1 MEILDI
7 LILGSGPAALCLAS
21 ELAKQN
27 LIIRGIS
34 TKSPQEKWENTY
46 GIWASEL
53 EELGLE
59 SLLSHRW
66 SKTVS
71 FFGNGESKKG
81 NIPTEHCYDYGLI
94 NQEAFQNELLK
105 KCKGI
110 KWLNETAKKIVEKN
124 KISEVVCFS
133 GLKLKA
139 RLVIDASGH
148 KSKFIKRPPKNDIAQ
163 QAAYGIVGKFTSPP
177 VKKSQFVLMDF
188 RPDHLDSVELVS
200 SPSFLYAMDLG
211 NETFFVE
218 ETSLAS
224 YPALSQDHL
233 KKRLLSRLKNK
244 GIEVSE
250 ILHEENCLFPMNLP
264 LPFKKQFVLGFGGA
278 ASMVHPASGYM
289 IGSLLRRAPLL
300 AEKLAIFLKDP
311 NKSSLELATKG
322 WSVLWPYE
330 LKQRHKLYQYGLQ
343 RLMSFDES
351 RLRSFFSNFFKL
363 STKEWV
369 GFLTN
374 TLPLPKLIYVMTKMF
389 INSPLKIKLG
399 MLSLNRGF
407 IFSNHQS

>member
-1 MEILDI
+1 MEIFDI
-7 LILGSGPAALCLAS
+7 LILGSGPAALCLAA

-27 LIIRGIS
+27 LSIMGIS
-34 TKSPQEKWENTY
+34 TKSPNEKWENTY

-71 FFGNGESKKG
+71 FFGNGRDERG
-81 NIPTEHCYDYGLI
+81 NTPTKHCYDYGLI

-110 KWLNETAKKIVEKN
+110 KWLNETAKQITAKN
-124 KISEVVCFS
+124 KISEVICFS

-148 KSKFIKRPPKNDIAQ
+148 KSNFIKRPTRIDVAQ
-163 QAAYGIVGKFTSPP
+163 QAAYGIVGKFSSPP
-177 VKKSQFVLMDF
+177 VKKDQFVLMDF
-188 RPDHLDSVELVS
+188 RPDHLDQEEQLS

-211 NETFFVE
+211 NETYFVE
-218 ETSLAS
+218 ETSLAC
-224 YPALSQDHL
+224 YPPLSQNHL
-233 KKRLLSRLKNK
+233 KKRLLRRLENK
-244 GIEVSE
+244 GIKVNE
-250 ILHEENCLFPMNLP
+250 IYHEENCLFPMNLP

-289 IGSLLRRAPLL
+289 VGSLLRRAPLL
-300 AEKLAIFLKDP
+300 AEKLAIYLDEP
-311 NKSSLELATKG
+311 NLSSLELASKG
-322 WSVLWPYE
+322 WKVLWPFE
-330 LKQRHKLYQYGLQ
+330 LTQRHKLYQYGLQ
-343 RLMSFDES
+343 RLMSFDETK
-351 RLRSFFSNFFKL
+351 LRSFFSNFFKL

-374 TLPLPKLIYVMTKMF
+374 TLPLPKLIYVMSKMF

-399 MLSLNRGF
+399 MLN
-407 IFSNHQS
+407 IN

>member
-1 MEILDI
+1 MKILDI

-27 LIIRGIS
+27 LTIMGIS
-34 TKSPQEKWENTY
+34 TKSPKEKWENTY

-66 SKTVS
+66 SNTVS
-71 FFGNGESKKG
+71 FFGNGISEKG
-81 NIPTEHCYDYGLI
+81 NKSTEHRYDYGLI

-110 KWLNETAKKIVEKN
+110 EWLNETAKQITEEKN
-124 KISEVVCFS
+124 ISEVICFS

-148 KSKFIKRPPKNDIAQ
+148 KSNFIKRPERENVAQ
-163 QAAYGIVGKFTSPP
+163 QAAYGIVGKFSSPP
-177 VKKSQFVLMDF
+177 VEKDQFVLMDF
-188 RPDHLDSVELVS
+188 RPDHLNKNEKLS

-211 NETFFVE
+211 NETYFVE

-224 YPALSQDHL
+224 YPALSQDRL
-233 KKRLLSRLKNK
+233 KKRLFTRLENK
-244 GIEVSE
+244 GIKIKE
-250 ILHEENCLFPMNLP
+250 IYHEENCLFPMNLP
-264 LPFKKQFVLGFGGA
+264 LPLKKQFVLGFGGA

-300 AEKLAIFLKDP
+300 AEKLAIYLKEP
-311 NKSSLELATKG
+311 NQSSIELASKG
-322 WSVLWPYE
+322 WEVLWPNE
-330 LKQRHKLYQYGLQ
+330 LTQRHKLYQYGLQ
-343 RLMSFDES
+343 RLMRFDEGK
-351 RLRSFFSNFFKL
+351 LRSFFSSFFKL

-374 TLPLPKLIYVMTKMF
+374 TLPLPKLIYVMSKMF

-399 MLSLNRGF
+399 MLN
-407 IFSNHQS
+407 IN

>member
-1 MEILDI
+1 MKILDI

-27 LIIRGIS
+27 LNIMGIS
-34 TKSPQEKWENTY
+34 TKSPKDKWENTY

-66 SKTVS
+66 SNTVS
-71 FFGNGESKKG
+71 FFGNGINEKG
-81 NIPTEHCYDYGLI
+81 NNSTEHRYDYGLI

-110 KWLNETAKKIVEKN
+110 EWLNETAKKITEEKN
-124 KISEVVCFS
+124 ISEVICFS

-148 KSKFIKRPPKNDIAQ
+148 KSNFIKRPARNDVAQ
-163 QAAYGIVGKFTSPP
+163 QAAYGIVGKFSSPP
-177 VKKSQFVLMDF
+177 VKKDQFVLMDF
-188 RPDHLDSVELVS
+188 RPDHLNKQEKLS

-211 NETFFVE
+211 NDTFFVE

-224 YPALSQDHL
+224 YPALSQDRL
-233 KKRLLSRLKNK
+233 KKRLFSRLENK
-244 GIEVSE
+244 GIQIKE
-250 ILHEENCLFPMNLP
+250 IYHEENCLFPMNLP

-300 AEKLAIFLKDP
+300 AEKLAIYLKEP
-311 NKSSLELATKG
+311 NQSSIELASKG
-322 WSVLWPYE
+322 WEVLWPYE
-330 LKQRHKLYQYGLQ
+330 LTQRHKLYQYGLQ
-343 RLMSFDES
+343 RLMRFDES
-351 RLRSFFSNFFKL
+351 KLRSFFSSFFKL

-374 TLPLPKLIYVMTKMF
+374 TLPLPKLIYVMSKMF

-399 MLSLNRGF
+399 MLN
-407 IFSNHQS
+407 IN

>member
-1 MEILDI
+1 MEVLDI

-21 ELAKQN
+21 ELAKQD
-27 LIIRGIS
+27 LYIKGIS
-34 TKSPQEKWENTY
+34 KTSPYEKWKNTY

-66 SKTVS
+66 CKTVS
-71 FFGNGESKKG
+71 FFGNGKNKKG
-81 NIPTEHCYDYGLI
+81 NIPTKHNYDYGLI
-94 NQEAFQNELLK
+94 NREAFQNELLN

-110 KWLNETAKKIVEKN
+110 DWLKETAKDIREKN
-124 KISEVVCFS
+124 KLSEVICFS
-133 GLKLKA
+133 GLKIKA

-148 KSKFIKRPPKNDIAQ
+148 KSNFVKRPVQSEIAQ
-163 QAAYGIVGKFTSPP
+163 QAAYGIVGKFSSPP
-177 VKKSQFVLMDF
+177 VNKEQFVLMDF
-188 RPDHLDSVELVS
+188 RPNHLNKEEQLY

-224 YPALSQDHL
+224 YPALSQENL
-233 KKRLLSRLKNK
+233 KKRLLKRLNSK
-244 GIEVSE
+244 GIKVNE
-250 ILHEENCLFPMNLP
+250 IFHEENCLFPMNLP

-289 IGSLLRRAPLL
+289 VGSLLRRAPLL
-300 AEKLAIFLKDP
+300 AEKLAIFLKEPDL
-311 NKSSLELATKG
+311 SSLELATKG
-322 WSVLWPYE
+322 WDVLWPYE
-330 LKQRHKLYQYGLQ
+330 LTQRHKLYQYGLQ

-351 RLRSFFSNFFKL
+351 RLRSFFSNFFRL

-374 TLPLPKLIYVMTKMF
+374 TLPLPKLIYVMSKMF
-389 INSPLKIKLG
+389 INSPLKVKLG
-399 MLSLNRGF
+399 MLNLN
-407 IFSNHQS
+407 

>member
-7 LILGSGPAALCLAS
+7 LILGSGPAALSLAS
-21 ELAKQN
+21 ELAKQS
-27 LIIRGIS
+27 LSIKGIS
-34 TKSPQEKWENTY
+34 TKSPHQKWENTY

-71 FFGNGESKKG
+71 FFGDGIKEKG
-81 NIPTEHCYDYGLI
+81 NNPTKHSYDYGLI

-110 KWLNETAKKIVEKN
+110 HWLNETAKQINSEN
-124 KISEVVCFS
+124 KITEVICSS

-148 KSKFIKRPPKNDIAQ
+148 KSKFIKRPLLREVAQ
-163 QAAYGIVGKFTSPP
+163 QSAYGIVGKFTTPP
-177 VKKSQFVLMDF
+177 VNKDQFVLMDF
-188 RPDHLDSVELVS
+188 RPDHLNNEELSS

-211 NETFFVE
+211 DETYFVE

-224 YPALSQDHL
+224 YPALSQEDL
-233 KKRLLSRLKNK
+233 KKRLLSRLSNK
-244 GIEVSE
+244 GIEVEE
-250 ILHEENCLFPMNLP
+250 IIHEENCLFPMNLP
-264 LPFKKQFVLGFGGA
+264 LPYKNQSVLGFGGA

-300 AEKLAIFLKDP
+300 AEKLAFFLKEA
-311 NKSSLELATKG
+311 NYSSLELATKG

-330 LKQRHKLYQYGLQ
+330 LTQRHKLYQYGLQ

-374 TLPLPKLIYVMTKMF
+374 TLPLPKLIYVMSKMF

-399 MLSLNRGF
+399 MLN
-407 IFSNHQS
+407 IKYK

>member
-1 MEILDI
+1 MKTLDI

-27 LIIRGIS
+27 LNIMGIS
-34 TKSPQEKWENTY
+34 TKSPKEKWENTY

-66 SKTVS
+66 SNTVS
-71 FFGNGESKKG
+71 FFGNGITEKG
-81 NIPTEHCYDYGLI
+81 NKSTEHRYDYGLI

-110 KWLNETAKKIVEKN
+110 EWLNETAKQITEEK
-124 KISEVVCFS
+124 KISEVICFS

-148 KSKFIKRPPKNDIAQ
+148 KSSFIKRPARNDVAQ
-163 QAAYGIVGKFTSPP
+163 QAAYGIVGKFSSPP
-177 VKKSQFVLMDF
+177 VEKDQFVLMDF
-188 RPDHLDSVELVS
+188 RPDHLNKKEKLS

-211 NETFFVE
+211 NETYFVE

-224 YPALSQDHL
+224 YPALSKDRL
-233 KKRLLSRLKNK
+233 KKRLFTRLDNK
-244 GIEVSE
+244 GIKIKE
-250 ILHEENCLFPMNLP
+250 IYHEENCLFPMNLP
-264 LPFKKQFVLGFGGA
+264 LPLKKQFVLGFGGA

-300 AEKLAIFLKDP
+300 AEKLAIYLKEP
-311 NKSSLELATKG
+311 NQSSIELASKG
-322 WSVLWPYE
+322 WDVLWPNE
-330 LKQRHKLYQYGLQ
+330 LTQRHKLYQYGLQ
-343 RLMSFDES
+343 RLMRFDEGK
-351 RLRSFFSNFFKL
+351 LRSFFSSFFKL

-374 TLPLPKLIYVMTKMF
+374 TLPLPKLIYVMSKMF

-399 MLSLNRGF
+399 MLN
-407 IFSNHQS
+407 IN

>member
-27 LIIRGIS
+27 LIIKGIS
-34 TKSPQEKWENTY
+34 TKSPDEKWENTY

-71 FFGNGESKKG
+71 FFGNGLKDKG
-81 NIPTEHCYDYGLI
+81 NVPTKHSYDYGLI

-110 KWLNETAKKIVEKN
+110 QWLNETAKLIKSEN
-124 KISEVVCFS
+124 NISEVICFS

-148 KSKFIKRPPKNDIAQ
+148 KSNFIKRPLLKELAQ
-163 QAAYGIVGKFTSPP
+163 QAAYGIVGKFSTPP
-177 VKKSQFVLMDF
+177 VNKDQFVLMDF
-188 RPDHLDSVELVS
+188 RPDHLNNQELLTA
-200 SPSFLYAMDLG
+200 PSFLYAMDLG
-211 NETFFVE
+211 NDTFFVE

-224 YPALSQDHL
+224 YPALSQEHL
-233 KKRLLSRLKNK
+233 KNRLLSRLKNK
-244 GIEVSE
+244 GIEVIE
-250 ILHEENCLFPMNLP
+250 IIHEENCLFPMNLP
-264 LPFKKQFVLGFGGA
+264 LPYKNQSVLGFGGA

-300 AEKLAIFLKDP
+300 AEKLAIFLREP
-311 NKSSLELATKG
+311 NYSSLELATKG

-330 LKQRHKLYQYGLQ
+330 LTQRHKLYQYGLQ

-374 TLPLPKLIYVMTKMF
+374 TLPLPKLIYVMCKMF
-389 INSPLKIKLG
+389 INSPMKIKLG
-399 MLSLNRGF
+399 MLN
-407 IFSNHQS
+407 IK

>member
-27 LIIRGIS
+27 LIIKAIS
-34 TKSPQEKWENTY
+34 TKSPTEKWENTY
-46 GIWASEL
+46 GIWAGEL

-71 FFGNGESKKG
+71 FFGNGMNEKG

-94 NQEAFQNELLK
+94 NQEAFQNELFK
-105 KCKGI
+105 NCKGI
-110 KWLNETAKKIVEKN
+110 KWLNETAKQITEKN
-124 KISEVVCFS
+124 KISEVICFS

-148 KSKFIKRPPKNDIAQ
+148 KSNFIKRPAKKDVAQ
-163 QAAYGIVGKFTSPP
+163 QAAYGIVGKFSSPP
-177 VKKSQFVLMDF
+177 VKKDHFVLMDF
-188 RPDHLDSVELVS
+188 RSDHLNNEELLS

-233 KKRLLSRLKNK
+233 KERLLSRLKNK
-244 GIEVSE
+244 GIK
-250 ILHEENCLFPMNLP
+250 IKDIYHEENCLFPMNSP
-264 LPFKKQFVLGFGGA
+264 LPYKKQFVLGFGGS

-300 AEKLAIFLKDP
+300 AEKLAIILKEP
-311 NKSSLELATKG
+311 NLTSLELATKG
-322 WSVLWPYE
+322 WEVLWPYE
-330 LKQRHKLYQYGLQ
+330 LTQRHKLYQYGLQ
-343 RLMSFDES
+343 RLMSFDENK
-351 RLRSFFSNFFKL
+351 LRSFFYNFFKL
-363 STKEWV
+363 STNEWV

-374 TLPLPKLIYVMTKMF
+374 TLPLPKLIYVMSKMF

-399 MLSLNRGF
+399 MLN
-407 IFSNHQS
+407 IN

>member
-21 ELAKQN
+21 ELAKQDLN
-27 LIIRGIS
+27 IKGIS
-34 TKSPQEKWENTY
+34 TKSPYEKWENTY

-66 SKTVS
+66 CKTVS
-71 FFGNGESKKG
+71 FFGNGDNTKE
-81 NIPTEHCYDYGLI
+81 NIPTKHNYDYGLI

-110 KWLNETAKKIVEKN
+110 EWLNETAKDITEKN
-124 KISEVVCFS
+124 KISEVICFS
-133 GLKLKA
+133 GLKIKA

-148 KSKFIKRPPKNDIAQ
+148 KSNFVKRPVKKDIAQ
-163 QAAYGIVGKFTSPP
+163 QAAYGIVGKFSSPP
-177 VKKSQFVLMDF
+177 VNKEQFVLMDF
-188 RPDHLDSVELVS
+188 RPNHLNKEEKLLP
-200 SPSFLYAMDLG
+200 PSFLYAMDLG
-211 NETFFVE
+211 NETYFVE
-218 ETSLAS
+218 ETSLAC
-224 YPALSQDHL
+224 YPELSQENL
-233 KKRLLSRLKNK
+233 KKRLIKRLNSK
-244 GIEVSE
+244 GIKVSE
-250 ILHEENCLFPMNLP
+250 IIHEENCLFPMNLP
-264 LPFKKQFVLGFGGA
+264 LPIKKQFVLGFGGA

-300 AEKLAIFLKDP
+300 AEKLAIFLREP
-311 NKSSLELATKG
+311 HLSSLELATKG
-322 WSVLWPYE
+322 WNILWPYE
-330 LKQRHKLYQYGLQ
+330 LTQRHKLYQYGLK
-343 RLMSFDES
+343 RLMSFDEA

-374 TLPLPKLIYVMTKMF
+374 TLPLPKLIYVMSKMF
-389 INSPLKIKLG
+389 INSPLKVKLG
-399 MLSLNRGF
+399 MLKLN
-407 IFSNHQS
+407 

>member
-21 ELAKQN
+21 ELAKEDLN
-27 LIIRGIS
+27 IKGIS
-34 TKSPQEKWENTY
+34 TKSPNEKWENTY

-71 FFGNGESKKG
+71 FFGNGKNKKG
-81 NIPTEHCYDYGLI
+81 NNPIKHNYDYGLI
-94 NQEAFQNELLK
+94 NQEAFQTELLK

-110 KWLNETAKKIVEKN
+110 EWLNETAKEITEKN
-124 KISEVVCFS
+124 KLSEVICFS
-133 GLKLKA
+133 GLRIKA

-148 KSKFIKRPPKNDIAQ
+148 KSNFVKRPFKNEIAQ
-163 QAAYGIVGKFTSPP
+163 QAAYGIVGKFSSPP
-177 VKKSQFVLMDF
+177 VNKEQFVLMDF
-188 RPDHLDSVELVS
+188 RPNHLTEEEKLL

-211 NETFFVE
+211 DETYFVE

-224 YPALSQDHL
+224 YPAISQENL
-233 KKRLLSRLKNK
+233 KERLLKRLSNK
-244 GIEVSE
+244 GIK
-250 ILHEENCLFPMNLP
+250 IIKIFHEENCLFPMNLP
-264 LPFKKQFVLGFGGA
+264 LPLKKQFVLGFGGS

-300 AEKLAIFLKDP
+300 AKKLAIFLKNP
-311 NKSSLELATKG
+311 HLSSLELASKG
-322 WSVLWPYE
+322 WDVLWPYE
-330 LKQRHKLYQYGLQ
+330 LTQRHKLYQYGLR

-363 STKEWV
+363 STEEWV

-374 TLPLPKLIYVMTKMF
+374 THPLPKLIYVMSKMF
-389 INSPLKIKLG
+389 INSPLKVKLG
-399 MLSLNRGF
+399 MLKLN
-407 IFSNHQS
+407 

>member
-1 MEILDI
+1 METLDI

-21 ELAKQN
+21 ELAKQDLN
-27 LIIRGIS
+27 IKGIS
-34 TKSPQEKWENTY
+34 TKSPNEKWENTY

-53 EELGLE
+53 EELGLD

-66 SKTVS
+66 CKTVS
-71 FFGNGESKKG
+71 FFGNGENKKG
-81 NIPTEHCYDYGLI
+81 NAPTEHYYDYGLI

-110 KWLNETAKKIVEKN
+110 EWLNETAKDITERN
-124 KISEVVCFS
+124 KLSEVICSS
-133 GLKLKA
+133 GLKIMA

-148 KSKFIKRPPKNDIAQ
+148 KSNFVKRPVHNEIAQ
-163 QAAYGIVGKFTSPP
+163 QAAYGIVGKFSSPP
-177 VKKSQFVLMDF
+177 VSKEEFVLMDF
-188 RPDHLDSVELVS
+188 RPNHLNKDEKLS

-211 NETFFVE
+211 DETFFVE

-224 YPALSQDHL
+224 YPALSQENL
-233 KKRLLSRLKNK
+233 KKRLFKRLNNK
-244 GIEVSE
+244 GIKVIE
-250 ILHEENCLFPMNLP
+250 IFHEENCLFPMNLP
-264 LPFKKQFVLGFGGA
+264 LPFKKQFVLGFGGS

-300 AEKLAIFLKDP
+300 AEKLAFFLKEP
-311 NKSSLELATKG
+311 HLSSLELATKG
-322 WSVLWPYE
+322 WEVLWPYE
-330 LKQRHKLYQYGLQ
+330 LTQRHKLYQYGLR

-351 RLRSFFSNFFKL
+351 RLRSFFSNFFRL

-374 TLPLPKLIYVMTKMF
+374 TLPLPKLIYVMSKMF
-389 INSPLKIKLG
+389 INSPLKVKLG
-399 MLSLNRGF
+399 MLKLN
-407 IFSNHQS
+407 

>member
-21 ELAKQN
+21 ELAKQSLN
-27 LIIRGIS
+27 IKGIS
-34 TKSPQEKWENTY
+34 TKSPHEKWENTY

-53 EELGLE
+53 EELGLGY
-59 SLLSHRW
+59 LLSHRW
-66 SKTVS
+66 SETVS
-71 FFGNGESKKG
+71 YFGDGIKDKG
-81 NIPTEHCYDYGLI
+81 NNPTKHYYDYGLI
-94 NQEAFQNELLK
+94 NQEAFQNDLLK

-110 KWLNETAKKIVEKN
+110 QWLNETAKFIKSEN
-124 KISEVVCFS
+124 KISEVICLS

-148 KSKFIKRPPKNDIAQ
+148 KSKFIKRPNSKEVAQ
-163 QAAYGIVGKFTSPP
+163 QAAYGIVGKFSNPP
-177 VKKSQFVLMDF
+177 VNKDQFVLMDF
-188 RPDHLDSVELVS
+188 RSDHLDDDELLK

-211 NETFFVE
+211 NETYFVE

-224 YPALSQDHL
+224 YPAFPQDHL
-233 KKRLLSRLKNK
+233 KKRLLSRLQNK
-244 GIEVSE
+244 GVKVLE
-250 ILHEENCLFPMNLP
+250 IFHEENCLFPMNLP
-264 LPFKKQFVLGFGGA
+264 LPNKNQSVLGFGGA

-289 IGSLLRRAPLL
+289 VGSLLRRAPLL
-300 AEKLAIFLKDP
+300 AEKLAIFLKEPDY
-311 NKSSLELATKG
+311 SSLELATKG

-330 LKQRHKLYQYGLQ
+330 LTQRHRLYQYGLR

-351 RLRSFFSNFFKL
+351 KLRSFFSNFFKL

-374 TLPLPKLIYVMTKMF
+374 TLPLPKLIYVMSKMF
-389 INSPLKIKLG
+389 INSPLKVKLG
-399 MLSLNRGF
+399 MLK
-407 IFSNHQS
+407 IK

>member
-1 MEILDI
+1 MQILDI

-21 ELAKQN
+21 ELAKQSLN
-27 LIIRGIS
+27 IKGIS
-34 TKSPQEKWENTY
+34 TKSPHEKWENTY

-66 SKTVS
+66 SETVS
-71 FFGNGESKKG
+71 YFGDGIKEKG
-81 NIPTEHCYDYGLI
+81 NNPTKHFYDYGLI
-94 NQEAFQNELLK
+94 NQEAFQNDLLK

-110 KWLNETAKKIVEKN
+110 QWLNETAKFIKSEN
-124 KISEVVCFS
+124 KISEVICLS

-148 KSKFIKRPPKNDIAQ
+148 KSKFIKRPNLKEVAQ
-163 QAAYGIVGKFTSPP
+163 QAAYGIVGKFSNPP
-177 VKKSQFVLMDF
+177 VNKDQFVLMDF
-188 RPDHLDSVELVS
+188 RSDHLDDDELLK

-211 NETFFVE
+211 NETYFVE

-224 YPALSQDHL
+224 YPAFSQDHL
-233 KKRLLSRLKNK
+233 RKRLLSRLHNK
-244 GIEVSE
+244 GVKVSE
-250 ILHEENCLFPMNLP
+250 IFHEENCLFPMNLP
-264 LPFKKQFVLGFGGA
+264 LPNKNQSVLGFGGA

-289 IGSLLRRAPLL
+289 VGSLLRRAPLL
-300 AEKLAIFLKDP
+300 AEKLAIFLREPDY
-311 NKSSLELATKG
+311 SSLELATKG

-330 LKQRHKLYQYGLQ
+330 LTQRHRLYQYGLR

-351 RLRSFFSNFFKL
+351 KLRSFFSNFFKL

-374 TLPLPKLIYVMTKMF
+374 TLPLPKLIYVMSKMF
-389 INSPLKIKLG
+389 INSPLKVKLG
-399 MLSLNRGF
+399 MLK
-407 IFSNHQS
+407 IK

>member
-1 MEILDI
+1 MKILDI

-27 LIIRGIS
+27 LNIMGIS
-34 TKSPQEKWENTY
+34 TKSPKDKWENTY

-66 SKTVS
+66 SNTVS
-71 FFGNGESKKG
+71 FFGNGINEKG
-81 NIPTEHCYDYGLI
+81 NNSTEHKYDYGLI

-110 KWLNETAKKIVEKN
+110 EWLNETAKQITEDKTF
-124 KISEVVCFS
+124 SEVICFS

-148 KSKFIKRPPKNDIAQ
+148 KSNFIKRPERNDVAQ
-163 QAAYGIVGKFTSPP
+163 QAAYGIVGKFSSPP
-177 VKKSQFVLMDF
+177 VEKDQFVLMDF
-188 RPDHLDSVELVS
+188 RPDHLNKNEKLS

-211 NETFFVE
+211 NETYFVE

-224 YPALSQDHL
+224 YPALSQDRL
-233 KKRLLSRLKNK
+233 KKRLFTRLENK
-244 GIEVSE
+244 GIKIKE
-250 ILHEENCLFPMNLP
+250 IYHEENCLFPMNLP
-264 LPFKKQFVLGFGGA
+264 LPYKKQFVLGFGGA

-300 AEKLAIFLKDP
+300 AEKLAIYLKEP
-311 NKSSLELATKG
+311 NQSSIELASKG
-322 WSVLWPYE
+322 WEVLWPNE
-330 LKQRHKLYQYGLQ
+330 LTQRHKLYQYGLQ
-343 RLMSFDES
+343 RLMRFDEGK
-351 RLRSFFSNFFKL
+351 LRSFFSSFFKL

-374 TLPLPKLIYVMTKMF
+374 TLPLPKLIYVMSKMF

-399 MLSLNRGF
+399 MLN
-407 IFSNHQS
+407 IN

>member
-27 LIIRGIS
+27 LNIKGIS
-34 TKSPQEKWENTY
+34 TKSPKEKWENTY

-71 FFGNGESKKG
+71 YFGNGENKKG
-81 NIPTEHCYDYGLI
+81 NIPKNHNYDYGLI

-105 KCKGI
+105 KCIGI
-110 KWLNETAKKIVEKN
+110 EWLNETAKDISEKN
-124 KISEVVCFS
+124 KISEVICFS
-133 GLKLKA
+133 GLKIKA

-148 KSKFIKRPPKNDIAQ
+148 KSNFVKRPFKNDIAQ
-163 QAAYGIVGKFTSPP
+163 QAAYGIVGKFSSPP
-177 VKKSQFVLMDF
+177 VSEEQFVLMDF
-188 RPDHLDSVELVS
+188 RPNHLSKKEKLC

-211 NETFFVE
+211 DETFFVE

-224 YPALSQDHL
+224 YPALSQENL
-233 KKRLLSRLKNK
+233 KKRLLKRLNSK

-250 ILHEENCLFPMNLP
+250 IFHEENCLFPMNLP
-264 LPFKKQFVLGFGGA
+264 LPYKKQFVLGFGGS

-289 IGSLLRRAPLL
+289 VGSLLRRAPLL
-300 AEKLAIFLKDP
+300 AEKLATFLKKP
-311 NKSSLELATKG
+311 HLSSLDLASKG
-322 WSVLWPYE
+322 WEVLWPYE
-330 LKQRHKLYQYGLQ
+330 LIQRHKLYQYGLK

-351 RLRSFFSNFFKL
+351 RLRSFFSNFFRL

-374 TLPLPKLIYVMTKMF
+374 TLPLPKLIYVMSKMF
-389 INSPLKIKLG
+389 INSPLRVKLG
-399 MLSLNRGF
+399 MLNLK
-407 IFSNHQS
+407 

>member
-7 LILGSGPAALCLAS
+7 LILGSGPAALSLAS

-27 LIIRGIS
+27 LNIKGIS
-34 TKSPQEKWENTY
+34 TKSPYEKWENTY

-53 EELGLE
+53 EELGLAF
-59 SLLSHRW
+59 LLSHRW

-71 FFGNGESKKG
+71 YFGDGIKDKG
-81 NIPTEHCYDYGLI
+81 NDPTKHFYDYGLI

-105 KCKGI
+105 ACKGI
-110 KWLNETAKKIVEKN
+110 QWLNETAKSIKSEN
-124 KISEVVCFS
+124 KISEVICLS

-148 KSKFIKRPPKNDIAQ
+148 NSNFIKRPLLKEVAQ
-163 QAAYGIVGKFTSPP
+163 QAAYGIVGKFSNPP
-177 VKKSQFVLMDF
+177 VNKDQFVLMDF
-188 RPDHLDSVELVS
+188 RSDHLDDDELLK

-211 NETFFVE
+211 NDTYFVE

-224 YPALSQDHL
+224 YPAFSQDHL
-233 KKRLLSRLKNK
+233 KKRLLSRLNK
-244 GIEVSE
+244 KDVKVIE
-250 ILHEENCLFPMNLP
+250 IFHEENCLFPMNLP
-264 LPFKKQFVLGFGGA
+264 LPFKNQSVLGFGGA

-289 IGSLLRRAPLL
+289 VGSLLRRAPLL
-300 AEKLAIFLKDP
+300 AEKLAIFLKEPDY
-311 NKSSLELATKG
+311 SSLELATKG

-330 LKQRHKLYQYGLQ
+330 LTQRHRLYQYGLR

-351 RLRSFFSNFFKL
+351 KLRSFFSNFFKL

-374 TLPLPKLIYVMTKMF
+374 TLPLPKLIYVMSKMF
-389 INSPLKIKLG
+389 INSPLKVKLG
-399 MLSLNRGF
+399 MLK
-407 IFSNHQS
+407 IK

>member
-1 MEILDI
+1 MKILDI

-27 LIIRGIS
+27 LTIMGIS
-34 TKSPQEKWENTY
+34 TKSPKEKWENTY

-66 SKTVS
+66 SNTVS
-71 FFGNGESKKG
+71 FFGNGISEKG
-81 NIPTEHCYDYGLI
+81 NKSTEHKYDYGLI
-94 NQEAFQNELLK
+94 NQEAFQSELLK

-110 KWLNETAKKIVEKN
+110 EWLNETAKQITEVKN
-124 KISEVVCFS
+124 VSEVICFS

-148 KSKFIKRPPKNDIAQ
+148 KSKFIKRPERKDVAQ
-163 QAAYGIVGKFTSPP
+163 QAAYGIVGKFSSPP
-177 VKKSQFVLMDF
+177 VDKNQFVLMDF
-188 RPDHLDSVELVS
+188 RPDHLNKQEQLS

-211 NETFFVE
+211 NETYFVE

-224 YPALSQDHL
+224 YPALSQDRL
-233 KKRLLSRLKNK
+233 KKRLFSRLENK
-244 GIEVSE
+244 GIKIKE
-250 ILHEENCLFPMNLP
+250 IYHEENCLFPMNLP
-264 LPFKKQFVLGFGGA
+264 LPLKKQFVLGFGGS

-300 AEKLAIFLKDP
+300 AEKLAIYLKEP
-311 NKSSLELATKG
+311 NQSSIELASKG
-322 WSVLWPYE
+322 WAILWPYE
-330 LKQRHKLYQYGLQ
+330 LTQRHKLYQYGLQ
-343 RLMSFDES
+343 RLMRFDES
-351 RLRSFFSNFFKL
+351 KLRSFFSSFFKL

-374 TLPLPKLIYVMTKMF
+374 TLPLPKLIYVMSKMF

-399 MLSLNRGF
+399 MLN
-407 IFSNHQS
+407 IN

>member
-27 LIIRGIS
+27 LIIKGIS
-34 TKSPQEKWENTY
+34 TKSPYEKWENTY

-66 SKTVS
+66 SQTVS
-71 FFGNGESKKG
+71 FFGDGIKNKG
-81 NIPTEHCYDYGLI
+81 NNPTKHNYDYGLI

-105 KCKGI
+105 NCKGI
-110 KWLNETAKKIVEKN
+110 QWLNETAKLITSEN

-133 GLKLKA
+133 GLKIKA

-148 KSKFIKRPPKNDIAQ
+148 KSKFIKRPLVKEVAQ
-163 QAAYGIVGKFTSPP
+163 QAAYGIVGKFSNPP
-177 VKKSQFVLMDF
+177 VKKDQFVLMDF
-188 RPDHLDSVELVS
+188 RSDHLNDEELLS

-211 NETFFVE
+211 DETYFVE

-224 YPALSQDHL
+224 FPALAQEDL
-233 KKRLLSRLKNK
+233 KKRLIRRLSNK
-244 GIEVSE
+244 GIKVKEV
-250 ILHEENCLFPMNLP
+250 LHEENCLFPMNLP
-264 LPFKKQFVLGFGGA
+264 LPYKNQSVLGFGGA

-300 AEKLAIFLKDP
+300 AKKLSIFLKQP
-311 NKSSLELATKG
+311 NCSSLEIATKG
-322 WSVLWPYE
+322 WAVLWPYE
-330 LKQRHKLYQYGLQ
+330 LTQRHKLYQYGLK
-343 RLMSFDES
+343 RLMSFNES
-351 RLRSFFSNFFKL
+351 RLRSFFFNFFKL

-374 TLPLPKLIYVMTKMF
+374 TLPLPKLIYVMSKMF
-389 INSPLKIKLG
+389 IKSPLSIKLG
-399 MLSLNRGF
+399 MLK
-407 IFSNHQS
+407 IK

>member
-7 LILGSGPAALCLAS
+7 LILGSGPAALSLAS
-21 ELAKQN
+21 ELAKQS
-27 LIIRGIS
+27 LSIKGIS
-34 TKSPQEKWENTY
+34 TKSPHQKWENTY

-71 FFGNGESKKG
+71 FFGDGIKEKG
-81 NIPTEHCYDYGLI
+81 NNPTKHSYDYGLI

-110 KWLNETAKKIVEKN
+110 HWLNETAKQINSEN
-124 KISEVVCFS
+124 KITEVICSS

-148 KSKFIKRPPKNDIAQ
+148 KSKFIKRPLLREVAQ
-163 QAAYGIVGKFTSPP
+163 QSAYGIVGKFTTPP
-177 VKKSQFVLMDF
+177 VNKDQFVLMDF
-188 RPDHLDSVELVS
+188 RPDHLNNEELSS

-211 NETFFVE
+211 DETYFVE

-224 YPALSQDHL
+224 YPALSQKDL
-233 KKRLLSRLKNK
+233 KKRLLSRLSNK
-244 GIEVSE
+244 GIKVEE
-250 ILHEENCLFPMNLP
+250 IIHEENCLFPMNLP
-264 LPFKKQFVLGFGGA
+264 LPYKNQSVLGFGGA

-300 AEKLAIFLKDP
+300 AEKLAIFLKEA
-311 NKSSLELATKG
+311 NYSSLELATKG

-330 LKQRHKLYQYGLQ
+330 LTQRHKLYQYGLQ

-374 TLPLPKLIYVMTKMF
+374 TLPLPKLIYVMSKMF

-399 MLSLNRGF
+399 MLN
-407 IFSNHQS
+407 IKYK